1 MADASREKE
10 ARAARTNVALRAEI
24 QEMARIGALEYSDG
38 AVQARGATA
47 HERAADAARREVYK
61 KMS

>member
-1 MADASREKE
+1 ME
-10 ARAARTNVALRAEI
+10 V
-24 QEMARIGALEYSDG
+24 ARIGALEYSDG

-61 KMS
+61 KLS